1 MNPLLQQFLT
11 EARDFLERIGE
22 RLLTLEEDPNDDAV
36 LGDLFRLMHTLKG
49 NSGLFD
55 MPALTRLLHAAED
68 VLDRVRDHD
77 IAMDSQL
84 TDTLLATADLVS
96 AMLDAVEDDGAI
108 PDDLAA
114 RALTL
119 ADVLRARLK
128 GLAVIE
134 VEEGPS
140 GLAIPADWTYLQSLS
155 EEKRAALFAAGKPLL
170 ALRYQP
176 EPECFFK
183 GEDPVFLLRSL
194 PGLEGFKV
202 SPAQPWGPAEALDVY
217 RANLAI
223 DAVSSENVA
232 TLEEHIRYVADQCVL
247 YPLPLLA
254 LALPSGATAER
265 SAVEGDVFT
274 TLKGSLARGDAETMQ
289 QAISAMLD
297 MISPDLWLAS
307 ALRWTGR
314 LLEAGTDAGQLGHFV
329 DAIAEGRLPDW
340 TVLEGLAPSGSA
352 SAVVG
357 DTQPLPVV
365 KPAAGYD
372 PIAVEIIM
380 AQRGILTLAGGDAG
394 ERGRLQAV
402 LHTLE
407 NIFMVASD
415 RQAQAIL
422 KLAEAEAADK
432 GTVAP
437 LLSALDAILSSILS
451 PEEDEEEAM
460 SVTMPAHL
468 ASNDLPVIDDSLATA
483 DLPLQEKAA
492 QERGADKSMRV
503 LKVSQEKI
511 DRLMDLIGEM
521 VVAKNAL
528 PYLAMK
534 AEDVFGS
541 RELSREIKGQYSI
554 INRIAEE
561 MQDGIMQ
568 VRMMPVGAIFQR
580 FPRLV
585 RDVARSLDKRVRLT
599 IEGEETEA
607 DKSIIETL
615 SDPLIHILRNSLDHG
630 IEKPDVRTAAGKPA
644 EGRLTIRASQ
654 EGDRVLIEIEDDGKG
669 IDPAIVKRKAVEK
682 GLIDAHAAEQ
692 LADADAVMLVFAP
705 GFSTAETVSNLSGR
719 GVGMDVVKSSIEKIG
734 GEVSLTSELGRGT
747 RLVLSLPLSMSVS
760 NVMMVTIADQN
771 FGVPMDVVVETV
783 RVKQSDIHV
792 FKDQLA
798 TVLRGKIVPLYSSH
812 QVLNTSE
819 EPKPNE
825 DGEYAVLV
833 ARLAGETIGLLV
845 DGFAHTTDVIL
856 KPLDG
861 PLSGLPG
868 FAGSALLGDG
878 SVLLV
883 LNLKELI

>member
-1 MNPLLQQFLT
+1 MNPLLQQFLA

-68 VLDRVRDHD
+68 VLDRVRDHE
-77 IAMDSQL
+77 IGMDSAL

-96 AMLDAVEDDGAI
+96 AMLDAVEEDGAI
-108 PDDLAA
+108 PDDLAR
-114 RALTL
+114 RAQTL
-119 ADVLRARLK
+119 ADRLRARLE
-128 GLAVIE
+128 GLATVEIAAA
-134 VEEGPS
+134 EEGLPV
-140 GLAIPADWTYLQSLS
+140 PADWTYLQVLG
-155 EEKRAALFAAGKPLL
+155 EESRAALFAGGKPLL

-183 GEDPVFLLRSL
+183 GEDPAFLLRSL
-194 PGLEGFKV
+194 PGLEGFRV
-202 SPAQPWGPAEALDVY
+202 SPLDPWGPAEMLDVY
-217 RANLAI
+217 RANLCI
-223 DAVSSENVA
+223 DAVSSGAAAE
-232 TLEEHIRYVADQCVL
+232 LEEHVRYVAEQCVI

-254 LALPSGATAER
+254 LALPTGPAGER
-265 SAVEGDVFT
+265 SAVEGDLFAL
-274 TLKGSLARGDAETMQ
+274 LKAAHAKDDGAAIG
-289 QAISAMLD
+289 QAAAAMLD

-307 ALRWTGR
+307 ALRWTAR
-314 LLEAGTDAGQLGHFV
+314 LLEAGTEPEALGYFI

-340 TVLEGLAPSGSA
+340 SHLAVNDTAPPAPSEDRS
-352 SAVVG
+352 
-357 DTQPLPVV
+357 V
-365 KPAAGYD
+365 KAAPAAGYD
-372 PIAVEIIM
+372 PIALDILT
-380 AQRGILTLAGGDAG
+380 AQRGILSLEGGDAG
-394 ERGRLQAV
+394 EAGRREAV
-402 LHTLE
+402 LHTLR
-407 NIFMVASD
+407 NIFSVAGD
-415 RQAQAIL
+415 RQALAIL
-422 KLAEAEAADK
+422 EIAEAQARAA
-432 GTVAP
+432 GSVTP
-437 LLSALDAILSSILS
+437 LLSGLDAILSEILS
-451 PEEDEEEAM
+451 GEAETDEPAAATVKASADDAPVPAIAVEDP
-460 SVTMPAHL
+460 PAPD
-468 ASNDLPVIDDSLATA
+468 AP
-483 DLPLQEKAA
+483 A
-492 QERGADKSMRV
+492 QDKTTGERGADKSLRV
-503 LKVSQEKI
+503 LKVAQEKI

-528 PYLAMK
+528 PYLAQK

-541 RELSREIKGQYSI
+541 RELSREIKGQYAI

-630 IEKPDVRTAAGKPA
+630 IEKPEARSAAGKPE
-644 EGRLTIRASQ
+644 EGKLTIRASQ

-669 IDPAIVKRKAVEK
+669 IDPAIVRRKAVEK

-692 LADADAVMLVFAP
+692 LSDADAVMLVFAP
-705 GFSTAETVSNLSGR
+705 GFSTAETVSSLSGR

-734 GEVSLTSELGRGT
+734 GEVSLTSRLGQGT

-760 NVMMVTIADQN
+760 NVMMVTIGGQH
-771 FGVPMDVVVETV
+771 FGIPMDVVVETV
-783 RVKQSDIHV
+783 RVKHSDIHV
-792 FKDQLA
+792 FKDQRA

-819 EPKPNE
+819 EPKPNN

-833 ARLAGETIGLLV
+833 ARLHGDTIGLLV

-861 PLSGLPG
+861 PLAGLPG

-883 LNLKELI
+883 LNLKELL